1 MPKATTPKLVA
12 IPSSPQSGGLPVP
25 PGLGEIGAG
34 LWREVTKMYAFD
46 DPASLEMLRQACAAT
61 DRAERCAAEVNEHG
75 EMIRTK
81 AGLRANPLLRDE
93 LGFRAL
99 AARLL
104 SKLGLDL
111 EPIKAHGRPA
121 GGSFA

>member
-1 MPKATTPKLVA
+1 VIGAA
-12 IPSSPQSGGLPVP
+12 PQPEGLPVP
-25 PGLGEIGAG
+25 PGLGEVAG
-34 LWREVTKMYAFD
+34 DLWREVTKMYAFD
-46 DPASLEMLRQACAAT
+46 DPASLETLRQACFAIQ
-61 DRAERCAAEVNEHG
+61 RAEQCAAAVNEHG

-111 EPIKAHGRPA
+111 EPIKAHGRPG